1 MTLGSELAAVFFGLA
16 SAATWGV
23 ADFSGGLA
31 TRRTPV
37 LTVTLLSQTAGLIL
51 LMLLALARTESLL
64 SLPDMAWGAAAGVA
78 GLIGLIGLYRAMAIG
93 QMGIAAPVTAVLAA
107 GLPVVVGAFTQGL
120 PDLIHLL
127 GFALA
132 LAGIWLISRPQDG
145 SGRPHGLGLAVM
157 AGLGF
162 GCFLTFIAQVDSKAV
177 FWPLVTARAASI
189 ALMIGFLVTRPKPA
203 LPAKNVWLLILLA
216 GVMDAG
222 GNAFFVLAEQAGR
235 LDVASTLASLY
246 PATTVLLA
254 LLVLKEKIGGRQNMG
269 ILLALIA
276 ILLIAL

>member
-1 MTLGSELAAVFFGLA
+1 
-16 SAATWGV
+16 
-23 ADFSGGLA
+23 
-31 TRRTPV
+31 
-37 LTVTLLSQTAGLIL
+37 
-51 LMLLALARTESLL
+51 
-64 SLPDMAWGAAAGVA
+64 MAWGAAAGIA
-78 GLIGLIGLYRAMAIG
+78 GLIGLMGLYRAMAIG

-107 GLPVVVGAFTQGL
+107 GLPVVVGALTQGL
-120 PDLIHLL
+120 PDLVHLT
-127 GFALA
+127 GFVLA

-145 SGRPHGLGLAVM
+145 TGRPAGLGLAII

-162 GCFLTFIAQVDSKAV
+162 GCFLTFIAQVQSNAV
-177 FWPLVTARAASI
+177 FWPLVVARAASI
-189 ALMIGFLVTRPKPA
+189 ALMVALLLTRQKLA
-203 LPAKNVWLLILLA
+203 LPAKNTWLLILLA

-222 GNAFFVLAEQAGR
+222 GNAFFVLAEQMGR

-254 LLVLKEKIGGRQNMG
+254 LLVLKEKIGGWQNIG

>member
-1 MTLGSELAAVFFGLA
+1 MLSGSEFAVVFFGLA

-37 LTVTLLSQTAGLIL
+37 LTVTLLSQMAGLIL
-51 LMLLALARTESLL
+51 LVLLALARMEDLL
-64 SLPDMAWGAAAGVA
+64 SFPDIAWGAAAGIA
-78 GLIGLIGLYRAMAIG
+78 GLIGLLGLYRAMAIG

-120 PDLIHLL
+120 PDLVHFT

-132 LAGIWLISRPQDG
+132 LAGIWLISRPQQG
-145 SGRPHGLGLAVM
+145 SGRPAGLGLAIFS
-157 AGLGF
+157 GLSF
-162 GCFLTFIAQVDSKAV
+162 GCFFIFIAQVESSAV
-177 FWPLVTARAASI
+177 FWPLVVARAASI
-189 ALMIGFLVTRPKPA
+189 ALMIALLMTRQKLVRPPKSA
-203 LPAKNVWLLILLA
+203 LWLILVA

-222 GNAFFVLAEQAGR
+222 GNAFFVLSEQAGR

-254 LLVLKEKIGGRQNMG
+254 LLVLKEKIEGWQNVGMVLA
-269 ILLALIA
+269 LLAIPLIA
-276 ILLIAL
+276 F